1 MAFKMI
7 SPAQL
12 EIQLR
17 RFEIRLSQY
26 CAARFKWLTPLAAA
40 LLVLV
45 AFGIKSLIEVDPKGL
60 QASGMFLFVRHAR
73 YVMPL
78 LLAGAGISIFFHRKS
93 RAYYTTFITLMA
105 WAFNC
110 YMLFL
115 GKVPMD
121 VFIFILCSLPVNSI
135 FTYYLGIRRREGKPR
150 LKLSIG
156 MVAYFA
162 ITWFYVSVRLYSQE
176 DFGQLLLFWNFK
188 LQYMILVA
196 IQLAYAFS
204 PRPIDPFLAYN
215 PMTAAH
221 SILWPVTT
229 LLARRNRAAISR
241 FWWNGF
247 WCVLLG
253 YLIIYLRIQLD
264 KSNLDL
270 SKNLFIRSTS
280 RYVLL
285 ILSDVGV
292 FNLVTGVARLY
303 GYRVRDATSFSW
315 LARTPAEY
323 WRRGSVYHYEFI
335 NRYLYLRLWKRIR
348 IRFVVAFIC
357 FFFFYVMKN
366 GVLDVGIMFLN
377 WTGADI
383 HGEFYRNPDYRYSI
397 TLFLLHFLLLYTTQ
411 RYWFFEWSHHKK
423 VWQSWASVLATYA
436 LQISA
441 IVLAIVINTHGR
453 GWLRHLWKM
462 FT

>member
-1 MAFKMI
+1 MGFKVI

-17 RFEIRLSQY
+17 RLEIRLSQY

-40 LLVLV
+40 LLVLL
-45 AFGIKSLIEVDPKGL
+45 AFWIKSLIEVDPKGL
-60 QASGMFLFVRHAR
+60 QNSGMFSFIRHAR
-73 YVMPL
+73 YVMPF

-93 RAYYTTFITLMA
+93 RAYYTTAVTVIAWTL
-105 WAFNC
+105 NC

-121 VFIFILCSLPVNSI
+121 VFICILFSLPVNCI
-135 FTYYLGIRRREGKPR
+135 FTYYLGLNRREGKPR
-150 LKLSIG
+150 VKLSIG
-156 MVAYFA
+156 MIVYFA
-162 ITWFYVSVRLYSQE
+162 LTWIYVSTRLYSQ
-176 DFGQLLLFWNFK
+176 DDYGQLLLFWNFK

-204 PRPIDPFLAYN
+204 PRPVDPFLAYN
-215 PMTAAH
+215 PVTAAH

-247 WCVLLG
+247 WGVLLG
-253 YLIIYLRIQLD
+253 YLIIFLRIQLD
-264 KSNLDL
+264 KSELDV

-280 RYVLL
+280 RYFLL

-303 GYRVRDATSFSW
+303 GYRVRDATNFSW

-348 IRFVVAFIC
+348 IRFVVAFVC

-366 GVLDVGIMFLN
+366 GALDVGIMFLN
-377 WTGADI
+377 WMGADI
-383 HGEFYRNPDYRYSI
+383 HGEFYRNPDTRYSVI
-397 TLFLLHFLLLYTTQ
+397 LFLLHFLLLYTTQ
-411 RYWFFEWSHHKK
+411 RYWFFEWSNQKK

-441 IVLAIVINTHGR
+441 IALAVVLNTYGHR
-453 GWLRHLWKM
+453 WLMHIWKM
-462 FT
+462 LT